1 MQALCKQVLKVGRFQ
16 REIGQ
21 EEVYGPQHSDDVHM
35 TFTIALAPNVVNQ
48 IPQTA
53 VCILCS
59 DLKGMQNRS
68 CCSWLAS

>member
-59 DLKGMQNRS
+59 DLKEMQNRS